1 MLGQYFYH
9 EIIRKTVI
17 GFGTL
22 FNNIEVRTR
31 NSDGTFAQVMKVPLA
46 YGPMSKFL
54 ALIEQ
59 QASYKNR
66 VQITLPRMS
75 FEMVGMQYDSTRK
88 TSVTQSFKTTTTGTN
103 ANLKQV
109 YMPVPYNLDFTLSI
123 ATKQNDD
130 MLQIVEQILP
140 YFQPSLNITINLIDS
155 IGEKKD
161 IPVVLNNISMSTDYE
176 GSFDDKVSIVYN
188 LSFTAKTYIFG
199 AISEST
205 SGLIKKVDVDYY
217 SNINRKTK
225 REIRYSVT
233 PRATKDYNN
242 DQTTQIT
249 EVLDTKERAI
259 SVNDASTLSAND
271 YIEIN
276 NELMKISEVDGNVIV
291 VDRAQDGSI
300 AQTHEIGDVINV
312 VNSLDDNLIE
322 FGDDF
327 GFNETTSFFSDFKT
341 YSPTTGTDF

>member
-31 NSDGTFAQVMKVPLA
+31 NPDGSFAQVMKVPLA

-59 QASYKNR
+59 QSSYKNR

-75 FEMVGMQYDSTRK
+75 FEMIGLQYDPTRK
-88 TSVTQSFKTTTTGTN
+88 TSVTQTFNATNTGKN
-103 ANLKQV
+103 ANLKKV
-109 YMPVPYNLDFTLSI
+109 YMPVPYNVDFVLSI

-140 YFQPSLNITINLIDS
+140 YFQPSLNLTINLIES

-161 IPVVLNNISMSTDYE
+161 IPVVLNNISMATDYE
-176 GSFDDKVSIVYN
+176 GSFDNRNTVIYN
-188 LSFTAKTYIFG
+188 LTFTAKTYIFG
-199 AISEST
+199 PISDST

-217 SNINRKTK
+217 TNVNNTAK

-242 DQTTQIT
+242 DQSTQIT
-249 EVLDTKERAI
+249 EVVSTEEFAI
-259 SVNDASTLSAND
+259 TVNDSSLLSTGS
-271 YIEIN
+271 YIQIGS
-276 NELMKISEVDGNVIV
+276 ELMKIKEIDENIIL

-300 AQTHEIGDVINV
+300 AETHQIGDV
-312 VNSLDDNLIE
+312 VNLVDRLDDELIE

-327 GFNETTSFFSDFKT
+327 GFNETTSFFQDFKS
-341 YSPTTGTDF
+341 YSPVTGSDY

>member
-22 FNNIEVRTR
+22 FNNVEVRTR
-31 NSDGTFAQVMKVPLA
+31 NADGTFAQVMKVPLA
-46 YGPMSKFL
+46 YGPMSKYL

-66 VQITLPRMS
+66 VQVTLPRMS
-75 FEMVGMQYDSTRK
+75 FEMVGLQYDPTRK
-88 TSVTQSFKTTTTGTN
+88 TSVTQTFKATTTGTN
-103 ANLKQV
+103 ANLKKV
-109 YMPVPYNLDFTLSI
+109 YMPVPYNVDFTLSI

-161 IPVVLNNISMSTDYE
+161 VPVVLNNIAMSTDYE
-176 GSFDDKVSIVYN
+176 GSFDDKMTIVYN

-199 AISEST
+199 AISENT

-217 SNINRKTK
+217 TDLTKTR
-225 REIRYSVT
+225 REVRYSVT
-233 PRATKDYNN
+233 PRAVKDYNN
-242 DQTTQIT
+242 DRTTKIT
-249 EVLDTKERAI
+249 EVVDTKESAI
-259 SVNDASTLSAND
+259 SVNDASLLSAD
-271 YIEIN
+271 TYIEIN
-276 NELMKISEVDGNVIV
+276 NELMKITEVDGNVIV
-291 VDRAQDGSI
+291 VKRAQDGSV
-300 AQTHEIGDVINV
+300 AQQHEIGDVVNV
-312 VNSLDDNLIE
+312 VNTLDDNLIE

-327 GFNETTSFFSDFKT
+327 GFNETTSFFTDFKT